1 MAIAMQHLQLQMHFL
16 TSLHVFVAQLLVAH
30 SLALR
35 VQVQAQVQLVLEL
48 LPELEQQ
55 VARQDLLVVD
65 LVAVRV

>member
-1 MAIAMQHLQLQMHFL
+1 
-16 TSLHVFVAQLLVAH
+16 VFVAQQQVEH

-35 VQVQAQVQLVLEL
+35 VRVQVQLVLEL

-65 LVAVRV
+65 LVVARV